1 MTWSIIARDPDSRQF
16 GVAVTT
22 RSLAVG
28 GLVPHGAGRLGAM
41 ATQARVNPLWGVDGM
56 RLLAEGR
63 GAREVIEFLTR
74 ADAGAHKRQM
84 HVVDAKGD
92 TFAHP
97 GAECVEWAGH
107 VSGDGVSVAGNMLA
121 GPQVVEETLRA
132 YRENASLPFGERL
145 VSALDAGQAAGG
157 DKRGRQ
163 SAAIKLWGG
172 EPYAVLDLRIDDHPD
187 PLAELRRLYGLA
199 QQRYVVIQSAMATR
213 ANPAGIFDTAERDR
227 MIATHQ
233 AKR

>member
-1 MTWSIIARDPDSRQF
+1 MRAHPFGVVRVVGHQEAVGIQAVVQTAQPFESGGVGDDQLAIGMPDLCRQF

-92 TFAHP
+92 TFAHTVDLTSEP
-97 GAECVEWAGH
+97 VPESLNQSGTETETVEVVYP
-107 VSGDGVSVAGNMLA
+107 VSRLTDSIKDAFRRNVIDSEEPSGEMR
-121 GPQVVEETLRA
+121 GPSE
-132 YRENASLPFGERL
+132 S
-145 VSALDAGQAAGG
+145 
-157 DKRGRQ
+157 K
-163 SAAIKLWGG
+163 
-172 EPYAVLDLRIDDHPD
+172 
-187 PLAELRRLYGLA
+187 
-199 QQRYVVIQSAMATR
+199 
-213 ANPAGIFDTAERDR
+213 
-227 MIATHQ
+227 
-233 AKR
+233 